1 MPCFD
6 LVQQAL
12 LLPQRF
18 SSRRRRNVV
27 YSNVVACFVF
37 VENCVFSSL
46 VAPGFD
52 VSMCTNKSLL
62 P

>member
-6 LVQQAL
+6 LAQQAL
-12 LLPQRF
+12 LLPQRS

-37 VENCVFSSL
+37 SSL
-46 VAPGFD
+46 VAPEFD
-52 VSMCTNKSLL
+52 VSVCTNKSLL